1 MQLEFTDNAQKDIDN
16 FDDKLKEFVV
26 SKLRYLTDNYNKIVL
41 TKQVERIV
49 SSHSQ
54 MNRFKISSDLRAFF
68 ITFYEKQD
76 GTILVLNITT
86 RQNAYDI
93 KKIKTLDKQV
103 EQELNKRNQQF
114 HR

>member
-68 ITFYEKQD
+68 ITFYEKTRRD
-76 GTILVLNITT
+76 NTCFKYYNTT
-86 RQNAYDI
+86 
-93 KKIKTLDKQV
+93 
-103 EQELNKRNQQF
+103 KRIR
-114 HR
+114 H